1 MTQRKPTAL
10 WKITRAY
17 RSTGLLTTHTN
28 PQFSLISAQN
38 PLRLWKSRALS
49 FSPFKEEPA
58 KNSIQISWIE
68 REESYIALND
78 RLYFP
83 KLPKQNGA
91 NHLIFDPIDRAQCS
105 VSPPGLNG
113 NYPFR
118 LFLIYDKNRQTISF
132 IMVGVS
138 SIICHVFCLNVY
150 NAFGKNT

>member
-1 MTQRKPTAL
+1 M
-10 WKITRAY
+10 KI
-17 RSTGLLTTHTN
+17 
-28 PQFSLISAQN
+28 
-38 PLRLWKSRALS
+38 SRIN

-58 KNSIQISWIE
+58 TNSIQISWIE
-68 REESYIALND
+68 REENYIALND

-83 KLPKQNGA
+83 KLPKQNGV

-113 NYPFR
+113 NYSFR

-132 IMVGVS
+132 IMVGVF